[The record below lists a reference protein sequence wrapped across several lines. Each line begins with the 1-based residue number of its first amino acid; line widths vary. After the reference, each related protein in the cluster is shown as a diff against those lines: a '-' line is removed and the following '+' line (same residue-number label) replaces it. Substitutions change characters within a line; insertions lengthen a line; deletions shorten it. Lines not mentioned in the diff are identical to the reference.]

1 MCACIFFSFFFF
13 LIFLTFSFSIFEGQM
28 GFKVCVEIYWLGV
41 YIEGNGGEL
50 LFLGNDKDSTK
61 SLFIHNIS
69 LKQIGRFQGL

>member
-41 YIEGNGGEL
+41 YIE
-50 LFLGNDKDSTK
+50 DKDSTK
-61 SLFIHNIS
+61 SLFIHNTS